1 MPTLSTAVTTSGGN
15 CPVTLH
21 TPDGPGPW
29 PGVIMYPDA
38 GGFREALNQMAARL
52 AGFGYAVLLPDM
64 YYRHGDWK
72 PFTMTTVFSD
82 PDARDRLMTMA
93 ASVTADIYASD
104 TAAFLE
110 FLERRPEVKGDK
122 FGVCGYC
129 MGGRAALIVAGRH
142 PDRVAAA
149 ASFHGGG
156 LATDQPTS
164 PHLLADRI
172 RATVLVAA
180 AQEDATFP
188 VEQAELLDKTLT
200 AAGVDHKIEFY
211 PAAHGFAV
219 PDSSS
224 YDAQAAE
231 RHWLALRDL
240 FGATLSG

>member
-1 MPTLSTAVTTSGGN
+1 
-15 CPVTLH
+15 
-21 TPDGPGPW
+21 
-29 PGVIMYPDA
+29 MYPDA
-38 GGFREALNQMAARL
+38 GGFRDAMKQMAARL
-52 AGFGYAVLLPDM
+52 AGFGYVVVLPDV

-72 PFTMTTVFSD
+72 PFTMQTVFSD
-82 PDARDRLMTMA
+82 PEARDRLMSMA
-93 ASVTADIYASD
+93 ASVTPDKYASD
-104 TAAFLE
+104 AAAFLE
-110 FLERRPEVKGDK
+110 FLEGCPEVQGDR

-142 PDRVAAA
+142 PERIAAA

-180 AQEDATFP
+180 AENDATFP
-188 VEQAELLDKTLT
+188 VEQAELLEQSLT

-224 YDAQAAE
+224 YDEQAAE
-231 RHWLALRDL
+231 RHLVALRDL
-240 FGATLSG
+240 FSATLSG